1 MKCAYIKGMLEK
13 LGYSKEHLSENYPVQ
28 IDGTS
33 AVRFD
38 CVAFSDRYQKDIST
52 SCIAV

>member
-28 IDGTS
+28 IDGIS